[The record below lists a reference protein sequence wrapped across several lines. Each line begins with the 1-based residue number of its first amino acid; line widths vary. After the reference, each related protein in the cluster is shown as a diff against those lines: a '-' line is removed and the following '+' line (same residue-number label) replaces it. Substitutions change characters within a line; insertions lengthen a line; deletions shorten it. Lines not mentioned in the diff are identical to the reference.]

1 MNYILYDPEDIE
13 NFYPFTLTRPLCQMR
28 VFGGTIKEHWEN
40 YLGCSVSVLTRDY
53 LANLH
58 PVKWKKNENILINSR
73 YLPKDDNIN
82 NHLFQPFDEKVSLQ
96 VVQEQ
101 FLKDIFPKEIVKSLF
116 SFHSNLDFISK
127 FHEYNLLYKSNL
139 DCSKNQLL
147 DDQDG
152 PIVIED
158 NVNIMPG
165 AMIKGPVYICSGST
179 IKMGAK
185 IYGPTV
191 IGPHCKIGGEV
202 SNCIFL
208 GFSNKAHDG
217 FLGHSIIGEW
227 CNIGAGTNNSNLK
240 NDYGNV
246 KIWNYLSEKFK
257 DSEQQF
263 LGLFMGDHTKCAINT
278 SFNTGTTIG
287 VNCNIFGVGF
297 PRNFIPSFSW
307 GGSHGLK
314 RYDFN
319 KAMIVA
325 ERVMSRRDY
334 QLTQDYINMLK
345 FIHDV

>member
-1 MNYILYDPEDIE
+1 MNYILYDPKDIE
-13 NFYPFTLTRPLCQMR
+13 NFHPFTLTRPLCEMR
-28 VFGGTIKEHWEN
+28 VFGGTIKEHWER

-53 LANLH
+53 LTKLYPA
-58 PVKWKKNENILINSR
+58 KWKKNGNILINSK
-73 YLPKDDNIN
+73 YLPIDGSAN
-82 NHLFQPFDEKVSLQ
+82 NHLFQPYDEKISLQ
-96 VVQEQ
+96 FVQDQ
-101 FLKDIFPKEIVKSLF
+101 FDKLITCKEKIKSLF
-116 SFHSNLDFISK
+116 SFQSNVDIVSQFQS
-127 FHEYNLLYKSNL
+127 YNLFTQSNI
-139 DCSKNQLL
+139 DCSDNNLL
-147 DDQDG
+147 DDKDG
-152 PIVIED
+152 PIIIED
-158 NVNIMPG
+158 NVTIMPG
-165 AMIKGPVYICSGST
+165 VMIKGPVYICSGS
-179 IKMGAK
+179 IINMGAK

-208 GFSNKAHDG
+208 GFANKAHDG

-246 KIWNYLSEKFK
+246 KTWNYLSTKFK
-257 DSEQQF
+257 DSGQQF

-307 GGSHGLK
+307 GGSQGLK
-314 RYDFN
+314 RYDFH

-325 ERVMSRRDY
+325 ERVMSRRDC

-345 FIHDV
+345 FIHDM

>member
-1 MNYILYDPEDIE
+1 MNIIYYI
-13 NFYPFTLTRPLCQMR
+13 
-28 VFGGTIKEHWEN
+28 K
-40 YLGCSVSVLTRDY
+40 
-53 LANLH
+53 A
-58 PVKWKKNENILINSR
+58 ILIA
-73 YLPKDDNIN
+73 PKN
-82 NHLFQPFDEKVSLQ
+82 PF
-96 VVQEQ
+96 
-101 FLKDIFPKEIVKSLF
+101 
-116 SFHSNLDFISK
+116 
-127 FHEYNLLYKSNL
+127 
-139 DCSKNQLL
+139 L

-217 FLGHSIIGEW
+217 FLGNSIIGEW

-246 KIWNYLSEKFK
+246 KMWDYMNREFK
-257 DSEQQF
+257 DSAQQF

-278 SFNTGTTIG
+278 SFNTGTTYW
-287 VNCNIFGVGF
+287 C
-297 PRNFIPSFSW
+297 
-307 GGSHGLK
+307 
-314 RYDFN
+314 
-319 KAMIVA
+319 
-325 ERVMSRRDY
+325 
-334 QLTQDYINMLK
+334 
-345 FIHDV
+345 